1 MLIQSTDKGIKR
13 ELTNSAPYSG
23 TISFYVNDL
32 ARIKVEE
39 PEEHAAMIAEYKNI
53 EAERNGS
60 DA

>member
-1 MLIQSTDKGIKR
+1 MLIQSTNKGIKR
-13 ELTNSAPYSG
+13 ELTNGAPYSG
-23 TISFYVNDL
+23 TISFYVNEL

-39 PEEHAAMIAEYKNI
+39 PEEHAAMIAEYKRI